1 MASSLHRERFPKVLR
16 LARSSQFVHVQEHG
30 LKLYS
35 QPFVA
40 LAARNSLGVSRLGI
54 TVSKRVGNAVQRSR
68 IRRLI
73 RELFRKKRHLFPKGL
88 DLLVIA
94 QPAMKEADWAFL
106 SHAFDEL
113 GQKLQ
118 RSFE

>member
-1 MASSLHRERFPKVLR
+1 MPKRTYQPSKVR
-16 LARSSQFVHVQEHG
+16 RNRKHG
-30 LKLYS
+30 
-35 QPFVA
+35 FRR
-40 LAARNSLGVSRLGI
+40 RNSTGVSRLGI
-54 TVSKRVGNAVQRSR
+54 TVSKRVGNAAERSR

>member
-1 MASSLHRERFPKVLR
+1 
-16 LARSSQFVHVQEHG
+16 VHVQEHG
-30 LKLYS
+30 LKLFS

-54 TVSKRVGNAVQRSR
+54 TVSKRVGNAVERSR

>member
-1 MASSLHRERFPKVLR
+1 MAHSLHRERFPRVLR
-16 LARSSQFVHVQEHG
+16 LARRSQFLHVQEHG
-30 LKLYS
+30 LKLCS

-40 LAARNSLGVSRLGI
+40 LAARNSVGVIRLGI

-68 IRRLI
+68 IRRLV

>member
-1 MASSLHRERFPKVLR
+1 MAHSPHRERFPRESR
-16 LARSSQFVHVQEHG
+16 LARRSQFVHVQEHG
-30 LKLYS
+30 FKLCS

-40 LAARNSLGVSRLGI
+40 LAARNSVGVSRLGI
-54 TVSKRVGNAVQRSR
+54 TVSKRVGNAVQRGR
-68 IRRLI
+68 IRRLV